1 MEIPLKSAPEI
12 GWRRPL
18 VQTVDELAVAVQDG
32 FARRSQADLVGDPLG
47 SPVVG
52 MDEGDEVTEAQV
64 FARMAQHGADG
75 FAGDAAAP
83 MGPSQAPGERG
94 AARQMTAAEAA
105 LAEEARTVAPFDRP
119 APMGWL
125 AVNDIRADLRAM
137 GLRMRRSAHEAAHLG
152 IGIHRQDG
160 VDIVER

>member
-1 MEIPLKSAPEI
+1 MEIPLKTAPEI

-18 VQTVDELAVAVQDG
+18 VQTVDELPVAVQGG

-52 MDEGDEVTEAQV
+52 MDEGDEV
-64 FARMAQHGADG
+64 
-75 FAGDAAAP
+75 AGDAAAP
-83 MGPSQAPGERG
+83 MGPSQAPGEGG

-137 GLRMRRSAHEAAHLG
+137 GLR
-152 IGIHRQDG
+152 
-160 VDIVER
+160 

>member
-1 MEIPLKSAPEI
+1 MEIPLKTAPEI

-18 VQTVDELAVAVQDG
+18 VQTVDELPVAVQDG

-52 MDEGDEVTEAQV
+52 MDEGDEVAEAQV

-83 MGPSQAPGERG
+83 MGPSQAPGEGG

-105 LAEEARTVAPFDRP
+105 LAEEARAVAPFDRP
-119 APMGWL
+119 ASMGWL
-125 AVNDIRADLRAM
+125 SIGDVGADLRAM
-137 GLRMRRSAHEAAHLG
+137 GLCLWRSAPEAAPPGHG
-152 IGIHRQDG
+152 G
-160 VDIVER
+160 